1 MGTTKQITDLD
12 RATVLSA
19 NDLLLVAT
27 ANGSRAVSYNDLKAP
42 VIQTAEEN
50 AALNLDNRNTYRGK
64 NLGSS
69 VTAAQKAAIQNG
81 SFDDLFIG
89 DYWTIGGVKWLIA
102 DMDYWYNCGDTAFT
116 RHHLVIIPETA
127 LYNAQMN
134 ATNTTEG
141 GYVNSAMYKTNLA
154 NAKSTISSAFGD
166 MVLTHRELLTNA
178 VTNGKPTGGAW
189 YDSTVELPNECMMYG
204 HPHFS
209 PTSDGSTV
217 PYIYTIDK
225 TQLSLFA
232 LRPQLIVN
240 RSYNQ
245 WLRDVVSGAYFAFVD
260 SQYGNAASNAASSS
274 RGVRPV
280 FPIG

>member
-1 MGTTKQITDLD
+1 MATRKITDLS
-12 RATVLSA
+12 RATTPAA
-19 NDLLLVAT
+19 NDLVIVETSSGTKAMK
-27 ANGSRAVSYNDLKAP
+27 YEDLTNPAIEK
-42 VIQTAEEN
+42 AEEN

-81 SFDDLFIG
+81 SFDGLFIG

-116 RHHLVIIPETA
+116 KHHLVIIPETA

-154 NAKSTISSAFGD
+154 SAKSTISSAFGD

-178 VTNGKPTGGAW
+178 VTNGRPSGGAW
-189 YDSTVELPNECMMYG
+189 YDSTVELPNKCMMYG
-204 HPHFS
+204 HMHFS
-209 PTSDGSTV
+209 PTSDGSTI

-240 RSYNQ
+240 RSYSQ
-245 WLRDVVSGAYFAFVD
+245 WLRDVVSSAGFARVNYSGD
-260 SQYGNAASNAASSS
+260 SSS
-274 RGVRPV
+274 GAATYSFGVRPV
-280 FPIG
+280 FAIG

>member
-1 MGTTKQITDLD
+1 MATRKITDLS
-12 RATVLSA
+12 RATTPAA
-19 NDLLLVAT
+19 NDLVIVETSSGTKAMK
-27 ANGSRAVSYNDLKAP
+27 YEDLTNPAIEK
-42 VIQTAEEN
+42 AEEN

-81 SFDDLFIG
+81 SFDGLFIG

-116 RHHLVIIPETA
+116 KHHLVIIPETA

-154 NAKSTISSAFGD
+154 SAKSTISSAFGD

-178 VTNGKPTGGAW
+178 VTNGRPSGGAW
-189 YDSTVELPNECMMYG
+189 YDSTVELPNKCMMYG
-204 HPHFS
+204 HMHFS
-209 PTSDGSTV
+209 PTSDGSTI

-240 RSYNQ
+240 RSYSQ
-245 WLRDVVSGAYFAFVD
+245 WLRDVVSSAHFADVTHV
-260 SQYGNAASNAASSS
+260 GTASCVSASSS
-274 RGVRPV
+274 LGVRPV
-280 FPIG
+280 FAIG

>member
-12 RATVLSA
+12 RATALSA

-27 ANGSRAVSYNDLKAP
+27 ANGPRAVSYNDLKVP

-50 AALNLDNRNTYRGK
+50 AARNLDNRNTYRGK

-240 RSYNQ
+240 RSHNQ
-245 WLRDVVSGAYFAFVD
+245 WLRDVVSGASFAD
-260 SQYGNAASNAASSS
+260 GNGHGSTTYDGASTSL
-274 RGVRPV
+274 GVRPV

>member
-1 MGTTKQITDLD
+1 MATRKITDLS
-12 RATVLSA
+12 RATTPAA
-19 NDLLLVAT
+19 NDLVIVETSSGTKAMK
-27 ANGSRAVSYNDLKAP
+27 YEDLTNPAIEK
-42 VIQTAEEN
+42 AEEN

-81 SFDDLFIG
+81 SFDGLFIG

-116 RHHLVIIPETA
+116 KHHLVIIPETA

-154 NAKSTISSAFGD
+154 SAKSTISSAFGD

-178 VTNGKPTGGAW
+178 VTNGRPSGGAW
-189 YDSTVELPNECMMYG
+189 YDSTVELPNKCMMYG
-204 HPHFS
+204 HMHFS
-209 PTSDGSTV
+209 PTSDGSTI

-240 RSYNQ
+240 RSYSQ
-245 WLRDVVSGAYFAFVD
+245 WLRDVVSSVCFAYVGRDGVTGCNGAAG
-260 SQYGNAASNAASSS
+260 SC
-274 RGVRPV
+274 GVRPV
-280 FPIG
+280 FAIG

>member
-12 RATVLSA
+12 RATTLSA
-19 NDLLLVAT
+19 NDLLLVET
-27 ANGSRAVSYNDLKAP
+27 ANGPRAVSYNDLKAP
-42 VIQTAEEN
+42 VIQKAEEN

-240 RSYNQ
+240 RSHNQ
-245 WLRDVVSGAYFAFVD
+245 WLRDVVSGASFAYVND
-260 SQYGNAASNAASSS
+260 LGTAGYAYASASL
-274 RGVRPV
+274 GVRPV

>member
-1 MGTTKQITDLD
+1 MATRKITDLS
-12 RATVLSA
+12 RATTPAA
-19 NDLLLVAT
+19 NDLVIVETSSGTKAMK
-27 ANGSRAVSYNDLKAP
+27 YEDLTNPAIEK
-42 VIQTAEEN
+42 AEEN

-81 SFDDLFIG
+81 SFDGLFIG

-116 RHHLVIIPETA
+116 KHHLVIIPETA

-154 NAKSTISSAFGD
+154 SAKSTISSAFGD

-178 VTNGKPTGGAW
+178 VTNGRPSGGAW
-189 YDSTVELPNECMMYG
+189 YDSTVELPNKCMMYG
-204 HPHFS
+204 HMHFS
-209 PTSDGSTV
+209 PTSDGSTI

-240 RSYNQ
+240 RSYSQ
-245 WLRDVVSGAYFAFVD
+245 WLRDVVSSAHFASVYY
-260 SQYGNAASNAASSS
+260 YGYTTYYDATYSY
-274 RGVRPV
+274 GVRPV
-280 FPIG
+280 FAIG

>member
-1 MGTTKQITDLD
+1 MATRKITDLS
-12 RATVLSA
+12 RATTPAA
-19 NDLLLVAT
+19 NDLVIVETSSGTKAMK
-27 ANGSRAVSYNDLKAP
+27 YEDLTNPAIEK
-42 VIQTAEEN
+42 AEEN

-69 VTAAQKAAIQNG
+69 VTAAQKEAIQNG
-81 SFDDLFIG
+81 SFDGLFIG

-116 RHHLVIIPETA
+116 KHHLVIIPETA

-154 NAKSTISSAFGD
+154 SAKSTISSAFGD

-178 VTNGKPTGGAW
+178 VTNGRPSGGAW

-204 HPHFS
+204 HMHFS
-209 PTSDGSTV
+209 PTSDGSTI

-245 WLRDVVSGAYFAFVD
+245 WLRDVVSSAAFAGVSGRGGTD
-260 SQYGNAASNAASSS
+260 YYDATASY
-274 RGVRPV
+274 GVRPV
-280 FPIG
+280 FAIG

>member
-1 MGTTKQITDLD
+1 MATRKITDLS
-12 RATVLSA
+12 RATTPAA
-19 NDLLLVAT
+19 NDLVIVETSSGTKAMK
-27 ANGSRAVSYNDLKAP
+27 YEDLTNPAIEK
-42 VIQTAEEN
+42 AEEN

-81 SFDDLFIG
+81 SFDGLFIG

-116 RHHLVIIPETA
+116 KHHLVIIPETA

-166 MVLTHRELLTNA
+166 MVLTHREYLVNA
-178 VTNGKPTGGAW
+178 VSNGRPSAGAW
-189 YDSTVELPNECMMYG
+189 MDSTVELPNECMMYG
-204 HPHFS
+204 HPHFA
-209 PTSDGSTV
+209 PACDGSTI
-217 PYIYTIDK
+217 PTLYTIDK

-240 RSYNQ
+240 RSHSQ
-245 WLRDVVSGAYFAFVD
+245 WLRDVVSSADFARVGYLGYANYDSAAY
-260 SQYGNAASNAASSS
+260 SY
-274 RGVRPV
+274 GVRPV
-280 FPIG
+280 FAIG

>member
-1 MGTTKQITDLD
+1 MATRKITDLS
-12 RATVLSA
+12 RATTPAA
-19 NDLLLVAT
+19 NDLVIVETSSGTKAMK
-27 ANGSRAVSYNDLKAP
+27 YEDLTNPAIEK
-42 VIQTAEEN
+42 AEEN

-81 SFDDLFIG
+81 SFDGLFIG

-116 RHHLVIIPETA
+116 KHHLVIIPETA

-154 NAKSTISSAFGD
+154 SAKSTISSAFGD

-178 VTNGKPTGGAW
+178 VTNGRPSGGAW
-189 YDSTVELPNECMMYG
+189 YDSTVELPNKCMMYG
-204 HPHFS
+204 HMHFS
-209 PTSDGSTV
+209 PTSDGFTI

-240 RSYNQ
+240 RSYSQ
-245 WLRDVVSGAYFAFVD
+245 WLRDVVSSALFACVGGF
-260 SQYGNAASNAASSS
+260 GLAGFNAATNS

-280 FPIG
+280 FAIG

>member
-1 MGTTKQITDLD
+1 MATRKITDLS
-12 RATVLSA
+12 RATTPAA
-19 NDLLLVAT
+19 NDLVIVETSSGTKAMK
-27 ANGSRAVSYNDLKAP
+27 YEDLTNPAIEK
-42 VIQTAEEN
+42 AEEN

-81 SFDDLFIG
+81 SFDGLFIG

-116 RHHLVIIPETA
+116 KHHLVIIPETA

-166 MVLTHRELLTNA
+166 MVLTHREYLVNA
-178 VTNGKPTGGAW
+178 VSNGRPSAGAW
-189 YDSTVELPNECMMYG
+189 MDSTVELPNECMMYG
-204 HPHFS
+204 HPHFA
-209 PTSDGSTV
+209 PACDGSTI
-217 PYIYTIDK
+217 PTLYTIDK

-240 RSYNQ
+240 RSHSQ
-245 WLRDVVSGAYFAFVD
+245 WLRDVVSSALFAFVNG
-260 SQYGNAASNAASSS
+260 YGLSDCGGASNSG
-274 RGVRPV
+274 GVRPV
-280 FPIG
+280 FAIG

>member
-12 RATVLSA
+12 RATTLSA
-19 NDLLLVAT
+19 NDLLLVET
-27 ANGSRAVSYNDLKAP
+27 ANGPRAVSYNDLKAP
-42 VIQTAEEN
+42 VIQKAEEN

-204 HPHFS
+204 YPHFS

-240 RSYNQ
+240 RSRNQ
-245 WLRDVVSGAYFAFVD
+245 WLRDVVSGAYFAVV
-260 SQYGNAASNAASSS
+260 NALGDASYDGASYSL
-274 RGVRPV
+274 GVRPV

>member
-245 WLRDVVSGAYFAFVD
+245 WLRDVVSGASFAFVNNIG
-260 SQYGNAASNAASSS
+260 SPSCGGAPASL
-274 RGVRPV
+274 GVRPV

>member
-1 MGTTKQITDLD
+1 MATRKITDLS
-12 RATVLSA
+12 RATTPAA
-19 NDLLLVAT
+19 NDLVIVETSSGTKAMK
-27 ANGSRAVSYNDLKAP
+27 YEDLTNPAIEK
-42 VIQTAEEN
+42 AEEN

-81 SFDDLFIG
+81 SFDGLFIG

-116 RHHLVIIPETA
+116 KHHLVIIPETA

-154 NAKSTISSAFGD
+154 SAKSTISSAFGD

-178 VTNGKPTGGAW
+178 VTNGRPSGGAW
-189 YDSTVELPNECMMYG
+189 YDSTVELPNKCMMYG
-204 HPHFS
+204 HMHFS
-209 PTSDGSTV
+209 PTSDGSTI

-240 RSYNQ
+240 RSYSQ
-245 WLRDVVSGAYFAFVD
+245 WLRDVVSSAHFASVDRGGCADYRLAADFV
-260 SQYGNAASNAASSS
+260 
-274 RGVRPV
+274 GVRPV
-280 FPIG
+280 FAIG